1 MQNTYSVKFSKKF
14 NYPYKDLIKI
24 IKEPGNLN
32 NFHPFCKKN
41 TPINWPNDPAS
52 DELVYLNNKT
62 FVREINHW
70 YENGYDLT
78 ITRNH
83 ISATV
88 QWRVFSKKNGAALEI
103 TIYPCFLNNGD
114 FLNFL
119 SFYLYIRP
127 KLRSYLKSIFKGLDF
142 YLHNNISVR
151 PNQFGRHTWFS

>member
-14 NYPYKDLIKI
+14 NCSYEHLIKI

-103 TIYPCFLNNGD
+103 KIYPV
-114 FLNFL
+114 
-119 SFYLYIRP
+119 S
-127 KLRSYLKSIFKGLDF
+127 
-142 YLHNNISVR
+142 
-151 PNQFGRHTWFS
+151 